1 MPRKRRF
8 QVPGLPAHVVQRG
21 NNRQAIFFASSDY
34 AAYLNWLREGIERY
48 DCELH
53 AYVLMT
59 NHVHLLVTPNTQEGI
74 GQLMQYVGRHFVPYI
89 NHLYGRTGTLW
100 EGRYKASVVQ
110 EERYLLACMRYIEM
124 NPVRAG
130 MVKFPAHYRWSSYR
144 ANAQGHEN
152 RLLTAHACYR
162 ALGRTLADRQEAY
175 RVLFRNVL
183 EPEQLKELR
192 AAWQTGTPLGN
203 NQFLADI
210 ERALKTKVGHARR
223 GRPRKHGNGL

>member
-1 MPRKRRF
+1 MARLPRF
-8 QVPGLPAHVVQRG
+8 VLPGHPQHVIQRG
-21 NNRQAIFFASSDY
+21 NNRQECFCAESDY
-34 AAYLNWLREGIERY
+34 RFYLDKLRSASAKHG
-48 DCELH
+48 CEIH

-183 EPEQLKELR
+183 GPEQLKELR